1 MASISMVLGGVAG
14 IALLVG
20 GIGIMN
26 IMLVSVTER
35 TREIGIRLAIGAR
48 ARDVLT
54 QFLVESI
61 ALSTLGGAIGLV
73 IGVGGTWLVTWQL
86 DMPFVISPTVM
97 AVGFSFSVAI
107 GVIFGYFPARKAA
120 MLNPIDALR
129 HE

>member
-1 MASISMVLGGVAG
+1 
-14 IALLVG
+14 
-20 GIGIMN
+20 
-26 IMLVSVTER
+26 
-35 TREIGIRLAIGAR
+35 
-48 ARDVLT
+48 VLT